1 MIRRY
6 DGQMPLKEQHR
17 AMQVKKGLEIS
28 NRHARV
34 YDRSLVVLYDCK
46 SGLFS
51 YPEELKERF
60 SAEIVQKTPWD
71 ILKEYDLCEER
82 VAEQVRLRITEAAEA
97 KTATAHYEEYF
108 IRNTRHGGKWFCF
121 GFISSAPGTTVTVTI
136 TDINEDIVTGQRF
149 KQRAEYDE

>member
-17 AMQVKKGLEIS
+17 SMQAKKGFEIS

-34 YDRSLVVLYDCK
+34 YEHSLTVLFDCK

-60 SAEIVQKTPWD
+60 STEINQKTVWD
-71 ILKEYDLCEER
+71 ILKEYDLCEAS
-82 VAEQVRLRITEAAEA
+82 VAEQVRFRIMEAAEA
-97 KTATAHYEEYF
+97 KTAKSRENSRISKTENSFF
-108 IRNTRHGGKWFCF
+108 IGA
-121 GFISSAPGTTVTVTI
+121 SL
-136 TDINEDIVTGQRF
+136 DQ
-149 KQRAEYDE
+149 